1 MAKPATT
8 NSMVSD
14 KDGNSA
20 DASKITMPKNRDF
33 RGAWTLEGD
42 VMKEDLSVA
51 KELFKSKIKE
61 ARTPLLASEDVAFM
75 MALENDDASA
85 RAASVAKKKALRD
98 ATKASAIDAASSI
111 EELTAAW
118 DTSVLGDSPYA

>member
-8 NSMVSD
+8 SMVSD

-20 DASKITMPKNRDF
+20 DASKVTMPKNRDF

-42 VMKEDLSVA
+42 VMKEDLSAA
-51 KELFKSKIKE
+51 KELFKDKIKE

-111 EELTAAW
+111 SELTAAW

>member
-1 MAKPATT
+1 MAKPATK
-8 NSMVSD
+8 SMISD

-20 DASKITMPKNRDF
+20 DASKITMPKTRDF

-42 VMKEDLSVA
+42 VMKEDLSAA
-51 KELFKSKIKE
+51 KELFKDKIKE

-75 MALENDDASA
+75 MALENDDSKA

>member
-1 MAKPATT
+1 MAKPATK
-8 NSMVSD
+8 SMISD

-42 VMKEDLSVA
+42 VMKEDLSAA
-51 KELFKSKIKE
+51 KELFKDKIKE
-61 ARTPLLASEDVAFM
+61 ARNPLLASEDVAFM

>member
-1 MAKPATT
+1 MAKPATK
-8 NSMVSD
+8 SMISD

-20 DASKITMPKNRDF
+20 DASKVTMPKNRDF

-42 VMKEDLSVA
+42 VMKEDLSAA
-51 KELFKSKIKE
+51 KEIFRDKVKE

-75 MALENDDASA
+75 MALENDDSKAK
-85 RAASVAKKKALRD
+85 AASVAKKKALRD

>member
-1 MAKPATT
+1 MAKPATK
-8 NSMVSD
+8 SMISD

-42 VMKEDLSVA
+42 VMKEDLSAA
-51 KELFKSKIKE
+51 KELFKDKIKE

-111 EELTAAW
+111 AELTAAW

>member
-1 MAKPATT
+1 MAKSATK
-8 NSMVSD
+8 SMISD

-20 DASKITMPKNRDF
+20 DASKLTMPKNRDF

-42 VMKEDLSVA
+42 VMKEDLSAA
-51 KELFKSKIKE
+51 KELFKDKIKE

-75 MALENDDASA
+75 MALENDDSSA

>member
-1 MAKPATT
+1 MAKPATK
-8 NSMVSD
+8 SMISD

-42 VMKEDLSVA
+42 VMKEDLSAA
-51 KELFKSKIKE
+51 KELFKNKIKE

-111 EELTAAW
+111 DELTAAW

>member
-1 MAKPATT
+1 MAKPATK
-8 NSMVSD
+8 SMISD

-51 KELFKSKIKE
+51 KELFKDKIKE

-75 MALENDDASA
+75 MALENDDSKAK
-85 RAASVAKKKALRD
+85 AASVAKKKALRD

>member
-1 MAKPATT
+1 MAKPATK
-8 NSMVSD
+8 SMVSD

>member
-1 MAKPATT
+1 MAKPATK
-8 NSMVSD
+8 SMISD

-20 DASKITMPKNRDF
+20 DVSKLTMPKNRDF

-42 VMKEDLSVA
+42 VMKEDLSAA

-61 ARTPLLASEDVAFM
+61 ARNPLLASEDVAFM
-75 MALENDDASA
+75 MALENDDSSA
-85 RAASVAKKKALRD
+85 KAASVAKKKALRD

>member
-1 MAKPATT
+1 MAKPKT
-8 NSMVSD
+8 NQMVSD

-20 DASKITMPKNRDF
+20 DASKVTMPKTRDF

-42 VMKEDLSVA
+42 VMKEDLSAA
-51 KELFKSKIKE
+51 KEIFRDKIKE

-75 MALENDDASA
+75 MALENDDSKA

-111 EELTAAW
+111 DELKAAW

>member
-1 MAKPATT
+1 MAKPATK
-8 NSMVSD
+8 SMISD

-42 VMKEDLSVA
+42 VMKEDLSAA
-51 KELFKSKIKE
+51 KEIFRDKVKE

>member
-8 NSMVSD
+8 SMISD

-61 ARTPLLASEDVAFM
+61 TRTPLLASEDVAFM
-75 MALENDDASA
+75 MALENDDSSA

-111 EELTAAW
+111 SELTAAW

>member
-1 MAKPATT
+1 MAKPATK
-8 NSMVSD
+8 SMISD

-75 MALENDDASA
+75 MSLENDDSKAK
-85 RAASVAKKKALRD
+85 AASVAKKKALRD

>member
-1 MAKPATT
+1 MAKPATK
-8 NSMVSD
+8 SMISD

-20 DASKITMPKNRDF
+20 DASKVTMPKNRDF

-42 VMKEDLSVA
+42 VMKEDLSAA

-75 MALENDDASA
+75 MALENDDSKA

>member
-1 MAKPATT
+1 MAKPKT
-8 NSMVSD
+8 NQMVSD

-20 DASKITMPKNRDF
+20 DASKVTMPKTRDF

-42 VMKEDLSVA
+42 VMKEDLSAA
-51 KELFKSKIKE
+51 KEIFRDKIKE

-111 EELTAAW
+111 DELKAAW

>member
-1 MAKPATT
+1 MAKPATK
-8 NSMVSD
+8 SMISD

-42 VMKEDLSVA
+42 VMKEDLSAA
-51 KELFKSKIKE
+51 KEIFKSKIKE
-61 ARTPLLASEDVAFM
+61 ARNPLLASEDVAFM
-75 MALENDDASA
+75 MALENDDSKAK
-85 RAASVAKKKALRD
+85 AASVAKKKALRD
-98 ATKASAIDAASSI
+98 ATKASAINAASSI

>member
-1 MAKPATT
+1 MAKPKT
-8 NSMVSD
+8 NQMVSD

-20 DASKITMPKNRDF
+20 DASKVTMPKTRDF

-42 VMKEDLSVA
+42 VMKEDLSAA
-51 KELFKSKIKE
+51 KEIFRDKVKE

-75 MALENDDASA
+75 MALENDDSKA

-111 EELTAAW
+111 DELKAAW

>member
-1 MAKPATT
+1 MAKPATK
-8 NSMVSD
+8 SMISD

-20 DASKITMPKNRDF
+20 DASKVTMPKNRDF

-42 VMKEDLSVA
+42 VMKEDLSAA
-51 KELFKSKIKE
+51 KEIFRDKVKE

-111 EELTAAW
+111 DELKAAW